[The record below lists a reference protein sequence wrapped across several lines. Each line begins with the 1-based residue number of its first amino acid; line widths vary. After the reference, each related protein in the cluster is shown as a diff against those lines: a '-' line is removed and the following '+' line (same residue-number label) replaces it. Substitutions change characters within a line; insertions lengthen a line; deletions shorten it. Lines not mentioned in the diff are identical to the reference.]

1 MNEKDS
7 HITPVI
13 FRKKFGEITAVF
25 PTLPWSLSG
34 DTVTVYAHVGQH
46 GQADW
51 GWYNSTKAV
60 KPEEYASLLSE
71 LEGFG
76 YRLRVYRKRTA
87 KHRAEFDAELRRYR
101 EGMRHE

>member
-1 MNEKDS
+1 MEKD
-7 HITPVI
+7 HFETPVI
-13 FRKKFGEITAVF
+13 FRKSRGEITAVF
-25 PTLPWSLSG
+25 PTLPWSVCG

-46 GQADW
+46 GEADW
-51 GWYNSTKAV
+51 GWYNSTKAA
-60 KPEEYASLLSE
+60 KPEEYAALLSE

-87 KHRAEFDAELRRYR
+87 KHRAEFDAELCRYR